1 MPSIH
6 TIKNTVQK
14 QHRETCSPLPRF
26 IEQLPFLLPD
36 DYCKTTQGERFLL
49 YDGRLG
55 DVRPLVFSA
64 YNDMIYLFQQGN
76 W

>member
-14 QHRETCSPLPRF
+14 QHRKTCPPLPRF

-36 DYCKTTQGERFLL
+36 VYYKTTQGERFLL